1 MNTLA
6 SIHRYPVK
14 SMMGEELNASF
25 VSERGVRGDRAFALK
40 DEEGKLVTAKN
51 PRKWPAMFSH
61 RATFAEPLSLS
72 QSETLPP
79 VLLSLPDGRV
89 LLSNDPELESA
100 LSASLGRRVM
110 WESVAPEVPVIEEF
124 WPADVEGLPHAD
136 AVTDENTLP
145 GTFFDLS
152 TIHLLTT
159 STLQTL
165 MAMIPGSRL
174 EARRFRP
181 NFIVDTNG
189 AMGFVENEWIDKTL
203 RIGGVEMEITG
214 PCPRCVMTTLAQYDL
229 PKDSAVLRAA
239 VQGNDGGVGVYARII
254 KPGVMRRG
262 DRVEFSRSF

>member
-6 SIHRYPVK
+6 SIYRYPVK
-14 SMMGEELNASF
+14 SMMGEELNASY
-25 VSERGVRGDRAFALK
+25 VTEKGVLGDRAFALK

-51 PRKWPAMFSH
+51 PRKWPSMFSH

-72 QSETLPP
+72 QSDPLPP
-79 VLLSLPDGRV
+79 VLLTLPDGRAM
-89 LLSNDPELESA
+89 LSNDPGLESA
-100 LSASLGRRVM
+100 LSQSLGRRVM
-110 WESVAPEVPVIEEF
+110 WESVAPAVPIIEEF
-124 WPADVEGLPHAD
+124 WPADVEGLPHSD

-165 MAMIPGSRL
+165 MAMIPGSRV

-189 AMGFVENEWIDKTL
+189 AMGFVENKWIGKTL

-239 VQGNDGGVGVYARII
+239 VQGNDGSVGVYAHII

-262 DRVEFSRSF
+262 DAVEVAS

>member
-6 SIHRYPVK
+6 SIYRFPVK

-25 VSERGVRGDRAFALK
+25 VTEKGVLGDRAFALK

-51 PRKWPAMFSH
+51 PRKWPTMFSH
-61 RATFAEPLSLS
+61 RAAFAAPIALSGNG
-72 QSETLPP
+72 ELPP
-79 VLLSLPDGRV
+79 VMLTLPDGAMM
-89 LLSNDPELESA
+89 LSNDPHLEAA
-100 LSASLGRRVM
+100 LSASLGKPVS

-136 AVTDENTLP
+136 AVTDENTLA

-165 MAMIPGSRL
+165 MGIIPGSRL

-181 NFIVDTNG
+181 NFIVDTQG
-189 AMGFVENEWIDKTL
+189 APGFVENDWIGKTL
-203 RIGGVEMEITG
+203 KIGEVEMEITG
-214 PCPRCVMTTLAQYDL
+214 PCPRCVMTTLPQYDL

-239 VQGNDGGVGVYARII
+239 VQHNEGGVGVYARILT
-254 KPGVMRRG
+254 PGVMRRG
-262 DRVEFSRSF
+262 DAVEIFA

>member
-25 VSERGVRGDRAFALK
+25 VTAKGVLGDRAFALK

-51 PRKWPAMFSH
+51 PRKWPTMFSH
-61 RATFAEPLSLS
+61 RAVFAEPLSLS
-72 QSETLPP
+72 QTESLPS
-79 VLLSLPDGRV
+79 VMLTLPDGRV
-89 LLSNDPELESA
+89 LMSNDPELEAA
-100 LSASLGRRVM
+100 LSSSLGKRVT
-110 WESVAPEVPVIEEF
+110 WETIAPEVPVIEEF
-124 WPADVEGLPHAD
+124 WPADVEGLPHSD

-152 TIHLLTT
+152 TIHLLST

-165 MAMIPGSRL
+165 MGLIPGSRL
-174 EARRFRP
+174 ETRRFRP

-189 AMGFVENEWIDKTL
+189 AIGFVENDWIGKTL

-239 VQGNDGGVGVYARII
+239 VQHNGGGVGVYARII
-254 KPGVMRRG
+254 TPGMIRRG
-262 DRVEFSRSF
+262 DVVEIAA